1 MEALVVAALLVA
13 AAGVLAFRGARA
25 TRAIAAAAL
34 AAAAAGAWLYP
45 RGGDPE
51 LAAAVPAR
59 VTEGGFATSASCR
72 ACHPDAY
79 EAWHDS
85 YHRKMTQ
92 VATPAAVLGS
102 FDGVTLEDRGYTWR
116 LERRG
121 DAFWA
126 DIPDP
131 LWFIDAE
138 PDRAAAPPRIE
149 ARVVMTTGS
158 HHQQKYWVRRPAGG
172 DVYRGL
178 TDNGALVQLPWAW
191 LVDAKRWIP
200 SRDAFLTPPSPEP
213 DTPAVWNTACFPCH
227 SVGTQPHFDEQE
239 VAFDTRSVELG
250 IACEACHGPGEE
262 HVRANASP
270 LRRYWRHLADD
281 GEGDPTIVNPKRLD
295 RERSSQICGQCHSF
309 FRNFDMESWQQTGTP
324 YRAGDDLAKTRTVF
338 RHSHDRS
345 DPLLRAEIETDPNVM
360 ECTFWPDGAILVA
373 GREYNGLI
381 ESPCY
386 ERGEMSCVSCHSMHD
401 YEQTADQLAPGRGE
415 DGSCVECHAGIGQQV
430 AAHTHHAVES
440 EGSRCMNCHM
450 PHTTY
455 GLFSLVRTHRI
466 DNPSVASNLASGRPN
481 ACNLCHLDRTL
492 EWTAS
497 HLSDWYGQAPV
508 ALGEHERSVAAGVD
522 WALRGSVVQRAVVA
536 WHMGWAPAQQASGRT
551 WTGGYLALLLADPY
565 VAVRRVAEK
574 SLETLPG
581 FEAFDFDFVATDALP
596 QKQREAV
603 VRWQKLLAGAP
614 DRSGPHLLLDAHGTL
629 DREAF
634 TKLLSERDARPFRI
648 AE

>member
-1 MEALVVAALLVA
+1 
-13 AAGVLAFRGARA
+13 
-25 TRAIAAAAL
+25 
-34 AAAAAGAWLYP
+34 
-45 RGGDPE
+45 
-51 LAAAVPAR
+51 
-59 VTEGGFATSASCR
+59 
-72 ACHPDAY
+72 
-79 EAWHDS
+79 
-85 YHRKMTQ
+85 
-92 VATPAAVLGS
+92 
-102 FDGVTLEDRGYTWR
+102 
-116 LERRG
+116 
-121 DAFWA
+121 
-126 DIPDP
+126 
-131 LWFIDAE
+131 
-138 PDRAAAPPRIE
+138 
-149 ARVVMTTGS
+149 
-158 HHQQKYWVRRPAGG
+158 
-172 DVYRGL
+172 
-178 TDNGALVQLPWAW
+178 
-191 LVDAKRWIP
+191 
-200 SRDAFLTPPSPEP
+200 
-213 DTPAVWNTACFPCH
+213 
-227 SVGTQPHFDEQE
+227 
-239 VAFDTRSVELG
+239 
-250 IACEACHGPGEE
+250 
-262 HVRANASP
+262 
-270 LRRYWRHLADD
+270 
-281 GEGDPTIVNPKRLD
+281 
-295 RERSSQICGQCHSF
+295 
-309 FRNFDMESWQQTGTP
+309 
-324 YRAGDDLAKTRTVF
+324 
-338 RHSHDRS
+338 
-345 DPLLRAEIETDPNVM
+345 
-360 ECTFWPDGAILVA
+360 
-373 GREYNGLI
+373 
-381 ESPCY
+381 
-386 ERGEMSCVSCHSMHD
+386 MHD